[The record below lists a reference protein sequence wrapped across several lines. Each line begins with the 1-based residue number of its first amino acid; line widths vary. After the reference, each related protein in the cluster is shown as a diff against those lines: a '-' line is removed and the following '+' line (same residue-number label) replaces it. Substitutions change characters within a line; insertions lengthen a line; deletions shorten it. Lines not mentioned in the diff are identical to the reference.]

1 MDNIINK
8 DVAKAIFSKFNDLS
22 KFWFHGDLNTF
33 YATSIIVDDVKPENI
48 LDYVGFK
55 YDTFDL
61 EFGLV
66 VTPLSLFKKYNL
78 PMDEYTLCTREEYL
92 KNEEKSCS

>member
-1 MDNIINK
+1 MDNIINEV
-8 DVAKAIFSKFNDLS
+8 VAKDIFTKFPTLH

-33 YATSIIVDDVKPENI
+33 YATSIVVEDIKPEEV

-55 YDTFDL
+55 YATFDL

-66 VTPLSLFKKYNL
+66 VMPLSLFKKHNL
-78 PMDEYTLCTREEYL
+78 PMDEYTLCIREEYL